1 MKCRLLKNII
11 IDGRFIAAGNI
22 VDDELLT
29 EDLKTEAVITRDLD
43 DRTKAMVLKEMHF
56 TNKYVDHE
64 GFTVTQPRMLGAG
77 ELIDANQIQPEWK
90 EGTDFKYGWT
100 PQERRA
106 IQDRSEAEYLKRF
119 QPKSEEPYENVIGY
133 HSVRSKRS

>member
-43 DRTKAMVLKEMHF
+43 DRTKAMALKELHYN
-56 TNKYVDHE
+56 TRYTDGE
-64 GFTVTQPRMLGAG
+64 GFDVRRPVMLGAG

-90 EGTDFKYGWT
+90 EGTDFKYGWSLEERRSI
-100 PQERRA
+100 QERE
-106 IQDRSEAEYLKRF
+106 DEEYIKEFESHESTTGNR
-119 QPKSEEPYENVIGY
+119 QR
-133 HSVRSKRS
+133 VRSQRR